1 MRQRA
6 YSLLDKCLILGVL
19 LIFVQ
24 YLIFSTIDFPIYDS
38 LCLHHIPEVFGC
50 LFIGFW
56 LAHHFSWW
64 VVPLIYTVNLF
75 WSELLFKHSI
85 TLSGIIAGAMVSFTL
100 LVGDW
105 TERFY
110 QNVKNLNLS
119 FF

>member
-6 YSLLDKCLILGVL
+6 HSLLDNLDRYLILGVL
-19 LIFVQ
+19 LIVVQ
-24 YLIFSTIDFPIYDS
+24 YLIFSTIDFPIYGS

-56 LAHHFSWW
+56 LAHDFPWW
-64 VVPLIYTVNLF
+64 VTPLIYTVNLF

-105 TERFY
+105 TERY
-110 QNVKNLNLS
+110 RSKRKQL
-119 FF
+119 